1 MSEEKS
7 KNEIEEVK
15 TPTLDDVPNISE
27 ITDDDSESESESTMG
42 RDKKRR
48 RRRKVVLNLKCPLCE
63 GGVKN
68 VTYKDVYQLKKF
80 TSVRGKIIS
89 TEKSGVCH
97 KHQNQIKRAIKRAR
111 FLALLPYVSK
121 DN

>member
-1 MSEEKS
+1 MSTESINQNEEIK
-7 KNEIEEVK
+7 K
-15 TPTLDDVPNISE
+15 PTLDDVPDVSGVVE
-27 ITDDDSESESESTMG
+27 EDSEYG
-42 RDKKRR
+42 GDDRKKRR
-48 RRRKVVLNLKCPLCE
+48 RRKKIVLNLKCPLCE
-63 GGVKN
+63 GGIKE

-97 KHQNQIKRAIKRAR
+97 KHQNQIRKAIKRAR
-111 FLALLPYVSK
+111 YLALLPYVTK

>member
-1 MSEEKS
+1 MDDEIKTVNIDVENKVSEE
-7 KNEIEEVK
+7 EE
-15 TPTLDDVPNISE
+15 SF
-27 ITDDDSESESESTMG
+27 SA
-42 RDKKRR
+42 KKKP
-48 RRRKVVLNLKCPLCE
+48 RRKRKLIQNLKCPLCE

-97 KHQNQIKRAIKRAR
+97 THQRQLTNAVKRAR
-111 FLALLPYVSK
+111 FMALLPYAS
-121 DN
+121 NE